1 MHSPNNFPEDNR
13 QRTTILVLK
22 YLQDSLNS
30 AERAEFAALMTD
42 PEKAELLHALEKEE
56 TLQDKLQEYT
66 RFQEVLLPGT
76 WEKLQRKINAPKEK
90 ASKILWKGPWW
101 KTVAAVFA
109 LVATCATLFLLT
121 KEKSHQPANN
131 GYIGEEKL
139 PAQKGATLTL
149 SDGQQFLIDE
159 NSDTLTAQSG
169 TVRWQGGNARAGSS
183 KEYAVLKTA
192 YGQRTTIRL
201 TDGTVVV
208 LNAGSQ
214 LRFPMAFEG
223 NIRQIELSGEAYFAV
238 AHNPLIPFQ
247 VQTPEGVQIEVLGTE
262 FIVSAYPEEPT
273 LGTTLVSGSV
283 KISGRFSPVKL
294 QPGEKIT
301 VQKEGLQTTQV
312 SSVNTADE
320 MGWLNNKFQFNA
332 TEISEVLQELKRW
345 YNVKIRMEKGVSER
359 YTASISRNLPLSR
372 VLEILDR
379 VSETTT
385 FNFEE
390 NTITAKHK

>member
-1 MHSPNNFPEDNR
+1 MYTPNNFPGENQ

-30 AERAEFAALMTD
+30 AEREEFAALMTD
-42 PEKAELLHALEKEE
+42 SEKAELLHTLENDD
-56 TLQDKLQEYT
+56 TLQDKLQEYR
-66 RFQEVLLPGT
+66 RFQEVLLPDT
-76 WEKLQRKINAPKEK
+76 REKLQRKINAPKEK
-90 ASKILWKGPWW
+90 TSNILWKGQWW
-101 KTVAAVFA
+101 RTVAAVFA

-121 KEKSHQPANN
+121 KEKSPHPANN
-131 GYIGEEKL
+131 GYIGKEKL
-139 PAQKGATLTL
+139 PAQKGATLIL
-149 SDGQQFLIDE
+149 SDGKRFLIDE
-159 NSDTLTAQSG
+159 KNDTLTAVSG
-169 TVRWQGGNARAGSS
+169 TVRWQGGTARAGSS
-183 KEYAVLKTA
+183 KEYAVLKTE

-223 NIRQIELSGEAYFAV
+223 NLRQVELSGEAYFAV
-238 AHNPLIPFQ
+238 AHNPSMPFQ
-247 VQTPEGVQIEVLGTE
+247 VQTPDGVQVDVLGTE

-273 LGTTLVSGSV
+273 LGTTLVSGTV
-283 KISGRFSPVKL
+283 KIFGKFSPVKL

-301 VQKEGLQTTQV
+301 VLKGGLQTTQV
-312 SSVNTADE
+312 TSVNTADE
-320 MGWLNNKFQFNA
+320 MGWLNNKFQFNT

-345 YNVKIRMEKGVSER
+345 YNVEIRMEKGVSER
-359 YTASISRNLPLSR
+359 YTASIPRNLPLSR

-379 VSETTT
+379 VSEATT

-390 NTITAKHK
+390 NAITAKHK